1 AGEETVSR
9 IRERGLGDA
18 RFIQTDVTSEKSV
31 AEMVSETLAAFGTIH
46 ILHNNAGG
54 STVRDGPVTE
64 VPLEEWWRTIHVD
77 LFGTFLACRHAIP
90 AIVRAGGGSVINTT
104 SLVALRGIAGRDAY
118 TAAKG
123 GIAALTRSMAA
134 NFAPRNVR
142 VNAIAPGG
150 IATERIL

>member
-1 AGEETVSR
+1 RKVAVITGAGSGIGRTTAERFANEGARVVVAEIDPAAGEETVSR

-64 VPLEEWWRTIHVD
+64 VPLEEWWRTI
-77 LFGTFLACRHAIP
+77 
-90 AIVRAGGGSVINTT
+90 
-104 SLVALRGIAGRDAY
+104 
-118 TAAKG
+118 
-123 GIAALTRSMAA
+123 
-134 NFAPRNVR
+134 
-142 VNAIAPGG
+142 
-150 IATERIL
+150 